1 MAKDS
6 NYWKR
11 RAIQKLI
18 YTEKQE
24 DKYIQR
30 LKNIYKQARKN
41 VERMIKNVY
50 RNYSKET
57 GLDVQTLKMLLSK
70 SESKK
75 EFAKL
80 KRLGLGEYVKANY
93 KSRITNL
100 EKLQHEMY
108 ACIKRISPKEELLC
122 TELYSSVYTNSY
134 YREIFNV
141 VENLGIN
148 ISIPRVNDN
157 MIKAVLQEPW
167 SGKNFSKRIWK
178 NTDTLGE
185 ELCEIVGGS
194 LMSGQDINKTTLQ
207 VRDRFNVATRYA
219 ERLVRTE
226 SNHFHNEA
234 DIQAYNDMGVEKY
247 VFIATLDNRTSVT
260 CQKLDQ
266 KIFRVADKETGK
278 NFPPMHPNC
287 RSTTRAYIDAEV
299 EKTILR
305 RARDPITGKTSV
317 IGNITYQEWYKK
329 NVEKYGEEAINN
341 SKRRRKNG

>member
-18 YTEKQE
+18 YTEKQA
-24 DKYIQR
+24 DKYISR
-30 LKNIYKQARKN
+30 IDAIYKSARQN
-41 VERMIKNVY
+41 VDRMIKNVY

-57 GLDVQTLKMLLSK
+57 GLDVQTLKKLLTK

-80 KRLGLGEYVKANY
+80 KRLGLDEYVKANY
-93 KSRITNL
+93 KSRITQL
-100 EKLQHEMY
+100 EKLKHEMY
-108 ACIKRISPKEELLC
+108 ACVKRISPKEELLC

-141 VENLGIN
+141 GENFGI
-148 ISIPRVNDN
+148 SLDVFRVNDN
-157 MIKAVLQEPW
+157 MVKAVLQEAW
-167 SGKNFSKRIWK
+167 SGKNFSQRIWK

-185 ELCEIVGGS
+185 ELCEIIGGA

-234 DIQAYNDMGVEKY
+234 DIQAYKDMGVEKY
-247 VFIATLDNRTSVT
+247 VFIATLDNRTSAT

-266 KIFRVADKETGK
+266 KIFKVADKKTGV
-278 NFPPMHPNC
+278 NCPPMHPNC

-305 RARDPITGKTSV
+305 RARDPITGRTSV
-317 IGNITYQEWYKK
+317 IGNITYPEWYKK
-329 NVEKYGEEAINN
+329 NVEKYGEEAIKN
-341 SKRRRKNG
+341 SKRRR